1 MSFITKLL
9 QSLGLRSQPRPQPT
23 AEQYQAYHLSQWPR
37 AGAGFLLVDGQHP
50 KFQASVH
57 ISTESLLQWAD
68 SYSHRIMIGNNEQQG
83 ALWALPYWL
92 AAADA
97 SLGTTPLP
105 KPLDSVLM
113 SEIETLVKSYQA
125 QVTCALCGDTQLTIT
140 ESDKINSFHY
150 FTWREQWLCGN
161 GHELHHRD
169 HELHLNL
176 AFKAKTQSD
185 PQTDS

>member
-37 AGAGFLLVDGQHP
+37 AGAGFLLIDGQHP

-57 ISTESLLQWAD
+57 ISTESLLQCAD
-68 SYSHRIMIGNNEQQG
+68 SYSHRN
-83 ALWALPYWL
+83 
-92 AAADA
+92 
-97 SLGTTPLP
+97 
-105 KPLDSVLM
+105 
-113 SEIETLVKSYQA
+113 
-125 QVTCALCGDTQLTIT
+125 
-140 ESDKINSFHY
+140 
-150 FTWREQWLCGN
+150 
-161 GHELHHRD
+161 

-185 PQTDS
+185 PLTD

>member
-23 AEQYQAYHLSQWPR
+23 AEQYQAYHLSQWPK
-37 AGAGFLLVDGQHP
+37 AGSGFLLVDGQHP

-68 SYSHRIMIGNNEQQG
+68 SYSHRN
-83 ALWALPYWL
+83 
-92 AAADA
+92 
-97 SLGTTPLP
+97 
-105 KPLDSVLM
+105 
-113 SEIETLVKSYQA
+113 
-125 QVTCALCGDTQLTIT
+125 
-140 ESDKINSFHY
+140 
-150 FTWREQWLCGN
+150 
-161 GHELHHRD
+161 

-176 AFKAKTQSD
+176 VPKAKPQSD

>member
-37 AGAGFLLVDGQHP
+37 AGSGFLLVDGQHP

-68 SYSHRIMIGNNEQQG
+68 NYSHRIMIGNNEQQG

-113 SEIETLVKSYQA
+113 SEIGTLVKSYQA

-140 ESDKINSFHY
+140 ESDKINGFHH

-161 GHELHHRD
+161 GHELYHRD

-176 AFKAKTQSD
+176 AFKAKPQSD
-185 PQTDS
+185 PLTDS